1 MNRKVILLLVN
12 LLLCCAIVGAQEV
25 QKSELQQKA
34 EAADK
39 EGTVATA
46 RYMYIR
52 AFEDYVNKGQMKQ
65 AVDCGIKAT
74 GL

>member
-1 MNRKVILLLVN
+1 MNRKVLILFVN
-12 LLLCCAIVGAQEV
+12 LFFFCALVGAQEV

-52 AFEDYVNKGQMKQ
+52 AFEDYVGKGQMKQ

-74 GL
+74 G